1 MELARFIDESKKD
14 KFSIIMNYYIKKLQ
28 DIKNNHLSSEYVEK
42 NKTLL
47 HLLKLATQYKITDAK
62 NLKKVIDL
70 Y

>member
-1 MELARFIDESKKD
+1 
-14 KFSIIMNYYIKKLQ
+14 MNYYIKKLQ